1 MSIEMA
7 ERLKELEN
15 LTGSL
20 VARRPAASEIDQ
32 RNAAPAGLIPA
43 PRHSR
48 VFLRQG
54 EGHGTF
60 ADLTLTAPVVRSY
73 LS

>member
-1 MSIEMA
+1 MA
-7 ERLKELEN
+7 ARLKQLEG

-20 VARRPAASEIDQ
+20 VACRPSESGTHQ
-32 RNAAPAGLIPA
+32 RGAAPVGLIPV

-60 ADLTLTAPVVRSY
+60 ANLTLTAPLVRSY
-73 LS
+73 LR

>member
-1 MSIEMA
+1 MA

-20 VARRPAASEIDQ
+20 VARRPAESGTDQ
-32 RNAAPAGLIPA
+32 RKEAPAWLIPV

-54 EGHGTF
+54 EGHGFF